1 MIDHISLQVDDIDA
15 AMTWY
20 NAFLQP
26 LGMGAVA
33 DFGDVVGYGDHNTGP
48 SFWIGKATDP
58 GGRQT
63 HVAFLAPTRAV
74 VDRAYQVALGLGL
87 DILNEPQGVAAVPPG
102 LLRRVRARPRRQQH
116 RGRLPRRALSSE
128 HVDGRGRSQVVH
140 GPGAL
145 VVGAADHHGRFQA
158 ERAG

>member
-15 AMTWY
+15 AMAWY

-33 DFGDVVGYGDHNTGP
+33 DFGDVVGYGDHNASP

-63 HVAFLAPTRAV
+63 HVAFVAPTRAV
-74 VDRAYQVALGLGL
+74 VDQAYKAALGSGL
-87 DILNEPQGVAAVPPG
+87 EILNEPKEWPQYHPGYYAVFVRDPDGNNVEAVCHVAP
-102 LLRRVRARPRRQQH
+102 
-116 RGRLPRRALSSE
+116 
-128 HVDGRGRSQVVH
+128 
-140 GPGAL
+140 
-145 VVGAADHHGRFQA
+145 
-158 ERAG
+158 